1 GLAIAT
7 PGFVHLVK
15 GVYDMKWLCGLILTL
30 LFQSAAFASGNLSG
44 AGIAA
49 LLTDATL
56 YGSEN
61 GQPAEQVFQKSGA
74 TFYSIPNGQSQG
86 EWKIEG
92 NKYCSAWPPNPTWV
106 CYDVINDGAAVTFVS
121 PSGKRTLMSLTK

>member
-1 GLAIAT
+1 
-7 PGFVHLVK
+7 
-15 GVYDMKWLCGLILTL
+15 MKWLAGLVF
-30 LFQSAAFASGNLSG
+30 LFFSPDLSIASGNLSG

-56 YGSEN
+56 YGLEN
-61 GQPAEQVFQKSGA
+61 GQPTEQVFQKSGA
-74 TFYSIPNGQSQG
+74 TFYSVPNGQSQG
-86 EWKIEG
+86 SWKIEG

-121 PSGKRTLMSLTK
+121 PSGKRTAMSLTK

>member
-1 GLAIAT
+1 LPRLAVLFNFQGIVT
-7 PGFVHLVK
+7 
-15 GVYDMKWLCGLILTL
+15 MKWLAGLVF
-30 LFQSAAFASGNLSG
+30 LFFSPDLSIASGNLSG

-56 YGSEN
+56 YGLEN
-61 GQPAEQVFQKSGA
+61 GQPTEQVFQKSGA
-74 TFYSIPNGQSQG
+74 TFYSVPNGQSQG
-86 EWKIEG
+86 SWKIEG

-121 PSGKRTLMSLTK
+121 PSGKRTAMSLTK

>member
-1 GLAIAT
+1 MKRLAGPILIFLL
-7 PGFVHLVK
+7 PGVAFV
-15 GVYDMKWLCGLILTL
+15 
-30 LFQSAAFASGNLSG
+30 SGNLSG

-61 GQPAEQVFQKSGA
+61 GQPSEQVFQKSGA

-92 NKYCSAWPPNPTWV
+92 NKYCSAWPPNPSWV

>member
-1 GLAIAT
+1 MPRLPVLFNFREVNA
-7 PGFVHLVK
+7 
-15 GVYDMKWLCGLILTL
+15 MKWLLCSVFVILLSGT
-30 LFQSAAFASGNLSG
+30 SFASGSLSG
-44 AGIAA
+44 EGIAA

-56 YGSEN
+56 YGSDN
-61 GQPAEQVFQKSGA
+61 GQPSEQVFQKSGV
-74 TFYSIPNGQSQG
+74 TFYSVPNGQSQG
-86 EWKIEG
+86 SWKIEG